1 MRVRWTDE
9 ERAVLIEQAANLIH
23 CKQVFSLRDALVKSQ
38 EVLPK
43 DRRRNIAA
51 LTQVPWFVESV
62 PAKVKEL
69 DHQHTKAVEEEVQQA
84 VQSSEQKAREQL
96 EDQIAQYIGK
106 ILARA
111 LSSAIKSPELAVL
124 FHPPPINHEPMRFRL
139 VQHRKEKLPR
149 VVVAG
154 LLNSQTKVVESGFN
168 DRLDLRF
175 WSKDQSP
182 DTLKSMLS
190 HADAAVGMVSF
201 LAHSHDS
208 ILKASKVPYT
218 PVSGGVTQIK
228 QALERLLETV

>member
-9 ERAVLIEQAANLIH
+9 ERAQLVNRAAQLLH
-23 CKQVFSLRDALVKSQ
+23 QKQVFSIRDALTKAQ
-38 EVLPK
+38 EALPR
-43 DRRRNIAA
+43 DRRRSIAA
-51 LTQVPWFVESV
+51 LTQVPWFVDSV

-69 DHQHTKAVEEEVQQA
+69 DHQQTKAVEEEVQQA
-84 VQSSEQKAREQL
+84 VQSVEQQARERL
-96 EDQIAQYIGK
+96 EDQIAQFLGK
-106 ILARA
+106 ILAKA
-111 LSSAIKSPELAVL
+111 LSNAIKSPELAVM
-124 FHPPPINHEPMRFRL
+124 FQPPAINHEPLRHRL